1 MHSQPIIKQIN
12 CNGFGSHGMH
22 WEMVLDMGM
31 ILVKGNFQSTHS
43 LLDSIL
49 ECPFGL
55 LEVVLALVHCPKVTV
70 VGEHLQYGHDHG
82 INDAENA
89 DAGDSVNDDADDS
102 VNDAENAEADYGGC
116 CRH

>member
-1 MHSQPIIKQIN
+1 MEIISN
-12 CNGFGSHGMH
+12 NGLGS
-22 WEMVLDMGM
+22 LLITMGM
-31 ILVKGNFQSTHS
+31 ISVRRIFKFTHS

-55 LEVVLALVHCPKVTV
+55 LEVVLALVHGPKVTV

-82 INDAENA
+82 VNDAEND
-89 DAGDSVNDDADDS
+89 DAVDSVNDDAVDS
-102 VNDAENAEADYGGC
+102 ANDAENANADDGGC